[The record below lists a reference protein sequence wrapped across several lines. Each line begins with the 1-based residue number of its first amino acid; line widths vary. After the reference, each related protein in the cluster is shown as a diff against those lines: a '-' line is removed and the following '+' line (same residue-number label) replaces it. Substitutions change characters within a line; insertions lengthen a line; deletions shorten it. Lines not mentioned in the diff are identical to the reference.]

1 MSRVELRPSIDVDDA
16 ANGVAEGGGV
26 PAGRRAL
33 PHRSL
38 LASREAEELADRRQ
52 LVEHLK
58 RKMRG
63 EQSAGRTLCDEGV
76 LRTHLIFINVV
87 EEFVHGQLGES
98 LPERRLQRIAPP
110 DVDSAVLDGSDRHQD
125 DGDSSVEVGLIGE
138 QGIRDRP

>member
-16 ANGVAEGGGV
+16 ANRVAEGGGV

-38 LASREAEELADRRQ
+38 LASRETKELADRRQ

-63 EQSAGRTLCDEGV
+63 EQ
-76 LRTHLIFINVV
+76 
-87 EEFVHGQLGES
+87 
-98 LPERRLQRIAPP
+98 
-110 DVDSAVLDGSDRHQD
+110 
-125 DGDSSVEVGLIGE
+125 
-138 QGIRDRP
+138 

>member
-58 RKMRG
+58 MK
-63 EQSAGRTLCDEGV
+63 
-76 LRTHLIFINVV
+76 
-87 EEFVHGQLGES
+87 
-98 LPERRLQRIAPP
+98 
-110 DVDSAVLDGSDRHQD
+110 
-125 DGDSSVEVGLIGE
+125 IG
-138 QGIRDRP
+138 GKS

>member
-33 PHRSL
+33 PHRCL

-58 RKMRG
+58 MKMG
-63 EQSAGRTLCDEGV
+63 GKS
-76 LRTHLIFINVV
+76 
-87 EEFVHGQLGES
+87 
-98 LPERRLQRIAPP
+98 
-110 DVDSAVLDGSDRHQD
+110 
-125 DGDSSVEVGLIGE
+125 
-138 QGIRDRP
+138 